1 MSKAYDRVEW
11 CFLEG
16 VMRKMG
22 FDEQW
27 IQLMMMSIQLMTYSI
42 LINGELHG
50 RIVPTRGI
58 RHGDPLFIICA
69 EALSALLQ

>member
-1 MSKAYDRVEW
+1 
-11 CFLEG
+11 
-16 VMRKMG
+16 
-22 FDEQW
+22 
-27 IQLMMMSIQLMTYSI
+27 MMMSIQLMTYSI

-50 RIVPTRGI
+50 RVVPTRGI